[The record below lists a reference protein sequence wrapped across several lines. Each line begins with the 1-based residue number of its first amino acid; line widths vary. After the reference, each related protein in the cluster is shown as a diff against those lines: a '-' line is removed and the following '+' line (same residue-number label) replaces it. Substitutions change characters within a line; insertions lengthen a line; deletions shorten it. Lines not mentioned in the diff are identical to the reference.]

1 MFTLLRVPVEEG
13 FSMFDVFILE
23 IVDTSI
29 TILAPVDS
37 SVLYISPTYC
47 VRSGLKPDICLL
59 GDARSSSGII
69 R

>member
-1 MFTLLRVPVEEG
+1 MLTLSRVPVEEG

-29 TILAPVDS
+29 PILAPVDS
-37 SVLYISPTYC
+37 SVYISPTYC
-47 VRSGLKPDICLL
+47 VRSDLKPDICLL